1 MSKYVEGFY
10 KVKVDEYKFNTCKE
24 LKYQLDLLSGLY
36 QNDMTITHEDLES
49 MYTLVKEL
57 YLNLMSDF
65 EDHLENNVKYL
76 GKEISE

>member
-10 KVKVDEYKFNTCKE
+10 KVKVDEEKFNACKE

-36 QNDMTITHEDLES
+36 QNDMTITHEDLEN
-49 MYTLVKEL
+49 MDTLVKEL

-65 EDHLENNVKYL
+65 EDHLENNVEYL
-76 GKEISE
+76 GKEI